1 MATLPS
7 NGGGPTGPRTP
18 EGKAVSSQ
26 NARKHGYR
34 SQKLL
39 IPDNLNPE
47 FDSLFDGLLR
57 DIQPQGDLENRLF
70 MKLVR
75 NMWFCERIE
84 FQLFQFAEA
93 GFELF
98 FGPVPAEKARRTRT
112 P

>member
-7 NGGGPTGPRTP
+7 NGGPTGPRTP

-34 SQKLL
+34 SQNLL
-39 IPDNLNPE
+39 IPDELKPE
-47 FDSLFDGLLR
+47 FDDLFDGLLR